1 MARYYPASPPRGSA
15 RHHDRWS
22 DITTGGKTV
31 PDMRAFYCVLNMNAD
46 SGDPTFDTGVMC

>member
-1 MARYYPASPPRGSA
+1 MARYYPTSPPRGSS

-31 PDMRAFYCVLNMNAD
+31 PDMRAFYCVLKMNAD